1 MNWLDILLLVLLAVP
16 TIGGLFRGLV
26 KSALALVGIILGV
39 FLAGQFY
46 DTVGGWL
53 GFISSTDA
61 ANVVGFLIVFLVT
74 IIVANLLGN
83 LLKNVLSMTLLGWV
97 DRLGGAVFGFL
108 LGAVFLSAI
117 LATWAKFFGSDAIT
131 ESFIAS
137 ALLDK
142 FPLIMGLLPEEFD
155 AVRDFFN

>member
-16 TIGGLFRGLV
+16 AISGLFRGLV

-46 DTVGGWL
+46 DTVAGWL
-53 GFISSTDA
+53 GFISNADV
-61 ANVVGFLIVFLVT
+61 ANVVGFFIVFLVV
-74 IIVANLLGN
+74 IIIANILGN

-108 LGAVFLSAI
+108 LGAIALSTI
-117 LATWAKFFGSDAIT
+117 LALWVKFFGSDAIA
-131 ESFIAS
+131 ESFLAS

-142 FPLIMGLLPEEFD
+142 FPLVLGLLPDEFE
-155 AVRDFFN
+155 AIRDFFN